1 MKLILEKAFLNHCLG
16 KLKFPNLLLI
26 LLFLSN
32 VVQAQDTRSAVANA
46 NSKAVEKKQANPKP
60 ISPQQVEKNL
70 ESKFDCEEFKN
81 FQKEQKNRAQKVQ
94 QIFQN
99 LSPQQRKLIEAENL
113 RHEAEINKIMGI
125 KSKKIG
131 QNDVKSR

>member
-1 MKLILEKAFLNHCLG
+1 
-16 KLKFPNLLLI
+16 
-26 LLFLSN
+26 LFLSN
-32 VVQAQDTRSAVANA
+32 AVQAQDTRSAVANA